1 MSPECFTKQIEFQG
15 LGQRKV
21 VADFSAGPV
30 TSDAGSLLL
39 AEVDKKRGILQS
51 FSNCFTDH
59 RDQRYVEHP
68 LKNLLAQRV
77 YGICLGYEDL
87 NDHEVLRKDPLLA
100 PLWLERQTPWDWI
113 VQKSQTRER
122 PWQGKAH

>member
-1 MSPECFTKQIEFQG
+1 MNTECFTKQIEFQG

-21 VADFSAGPV
+21 VADFSAGHV

-68 LKNLLAQRV
+68 LKKASCTKSLWNL
-77 YGICLGYEDL
+77 
-87 NDHEVLRKDPLLA
+87 P
-100 PLWLERQTPWDWI
+100 WL
-113 VQKSQTRER
+113 
-122 PWQGKAH
+122 